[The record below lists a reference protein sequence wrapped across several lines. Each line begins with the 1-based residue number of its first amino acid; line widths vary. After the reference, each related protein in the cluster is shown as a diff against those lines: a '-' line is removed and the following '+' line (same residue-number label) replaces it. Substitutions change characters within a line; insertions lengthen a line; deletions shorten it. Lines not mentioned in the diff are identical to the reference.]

1 MPPEERQLM
10 SPEDNLTET
19 DGPSGIDDLVMIE
32 EGIDIDAPVGLDDLV
47 MPGDATETELAPE
60 PEDFAALGDLTET
73 DAPPGIDSLVTSE
86 EPTDIDAAVGL
97 DDLVTPDDA
106 TDIDLAP
113 GPDALAAMGDLT
125 EVETATAVDGAA
137 GMDSI
142 PALEDFAAIGDV
154 AEIAVAAETKLP
166 LTEPKLSNLSALAAG
181 VSRAISQSS
190 KPLFGGSVVDIAS
203 GACAIR
209 GLSQRAR
216 LEDLVTFGNHPDAP
230 MGQVVRVDTSTV
242 TVRPFSSANE
252 IGIGDRAWLIG
263 AMSLAPHPSWKG
275 RTVNAMGRPVDGK
288 GPILES
294 PVNLPINAKPPP
306 ALERQ
311 RIDEPLP
318 TGIKAIDL
326 FTPLC
331 RGQRIGIFAGSGVGK
346 STLLQMLAASPGFDT
361 AVVALVGERGREVRE
376 MLEDGL
382 GDAVDRT
389 VAVVATSDESPMM
402 RRLAPATAIT
412 IAEYFRDQGDNVILI
427 VDSITRFAHA
437 SRDGGV
443 ASGEVPVARGYAPSV
458 FSEMAALL
466 ERTGPGAIGKGTIT
480 GVFSVLVDGDDHE
493 EPIADNIRGTLDG
506 HIVLDRSIAEQGR
519 YPAVDVLRSISRL
532 APKVWSQDQENLV
545 HSLRAMIARYEEGRD
560 LRMLG
565 GHKPGIDPL
574 VDQAVQLVPVVYD
587 ALRQT
592 PADGACPDAFGAIA
606 EALSASASR

>member
-1 MPPEERQLM
+1 ML
-10 SPEDNLTET
+10 PEDEV
-19 DGPSGIDDLVMIE
+19 ID
-32 EGIDIDAPVGLDDLV
+32 
-47 MPGDATETELAPE
+47 
-60 PEDFAALGDLTET
+60 
-73 DAPPGIDSLVTSE
+73 
-86 EPTDIDAAVGL
+86 
-97 DDLVTPDDA
+97 
-106 TDIDLAP
+106 
-113 GPDALAAMGDLT
+113 
-125 EVETATAVDGAA
+125 TAVDT
-137 GMDSI
+137 DPI
-142 PALEDFAAIGDV
+142 RRALPELEAS
-154 AEIAVAAETKLP
+154 AEPDPEIELESELAQALRPQPELP
-166 LTEPKLSNLSALAAG
+166 YLSALAAG
-181 VSRAISQSS
+181 VSRAMSQSEQ
-190 KPLFGGSVVDIAS
+190 PLFGGSVVDIAS

-216 LEDLVTFGNHPDAP
+216 LEDLVTFGHQQDAP
-230 MGQVVRVDTSTV
+230 MGQVVRVDTNTV

-252 IGIGDRAWLIG
+252 IGIGDRAWLVG
-263 AMSLAPHPSWKG
+263 AMSLAPHQSWKG
-275 RTVNAMGRPVDGK
+275 RTVNAMGHPIDGK
-288 GPILES
+288 GPILAS
-294 PVNLPINAKPPP
+294 PVDLPINAKPPP

-443 ASGEVPVARGYAPSV
+443 ASGEVPVARGYSPSV

-466 ERTGPGAIGKGTIT
+466 ERTGPGEIGKGTIT

-506 HIVLDRSIAEQGR
+506 HIVLDRAIAEQGR
-519 YPAVDVLRSISRL
+519 YPAIDVLRSISRL
-532 APKVWSQDQENLV
+532 APKVWTQEQENLV

-587 ALRQT
+587 ALRQS
-592 PADGACPDAFGAIA
+592 PADGACPDAFAAIA
-606 EALSASASR
+606 EALSASAAK